1 MSSTSASVRVHY
13 FASVRTTFG
22 LSTEDFVLPTW
33 PFRLDSLIQLI
44 ATKHAGKGSE
54 KILAGCRW
62 SVDNTL
68 IEIEDIPEWELKG
81 GEEVAA
87 IPPVSGG

>member
-1 MSSTSASVRVHY
+1 MRVYY

-22 LSTEDFVLPTW
+22 LSSETLPLPSTPFALSEFISLLATRYAEQGAEAVLKT
-33 PFRLDSLIQLI
+33 
-44 ATKHAGKGSE
+44 
-54 KILAGCRW
+54 CRW

-68 IEIEDIPEWELKG
+68 IEIDDIGEWQLHG